1 MNRAAG
7 GRGLRKSGESANFV
21 GGKENRAVDRRKI
34 CIVTSTR
41 ADWGL
46 LSGVA
51 KGLRDCP
58 NVELSIIATNMHLQE
73 KYGMTVREIED
84 DGFEVDE
91 RVPMPTA
98 SDSPLDTALATA
110 ECLAGT
116 ARALERLKPDILLIL
131 GDRYEMLA
139 VATAATILRIPIAHI
154 AGGEI
159 SEGAIDDNIRHAL
172 TKLSTLHF
180 TSTDA
185 YRNRV
190 IAMGED
196 RRNVFNVGSPG
207 VYNIEHDPVVSKEEL
222 EEFIGMTIGA
232 GTLLVTLHPATCD
245 TVPVGER
252 CRALLDALD
261 TFHHNKIVFTYPN
274 NDPEGAVIIDM
285 INEYARRNPERV
297 VVVPSLGRTRYLSML
312 RYVAAVVGNS
322 SSGIVEVPSL
332 HIPTVDIGIR
342 QRGRI
347 AANSVIHCEADAD
360 SIRDAI
366 LFALS
371 PAGKRIA
378 AESENPYHR
387 PDTLRLIVDTL
398 TSVRLAD
405 IGVKRFTDSYP
416 ILNLPVE

>member
-1 MNRAAG
+1 M
-7 GRGLRKSGESANFV
+7 E
-21 GGKENRAVDRRKI
+21 RRKI

-51 KGLRDCP
+51 KCLRD
-58 NVELSIIATNMHLQE
+58 NDTVNLSIIATNMHLEE

-84 DGFEVDE
+84 DGFKVDA

-98 SDSPLDTALATA
+98 SDSAVDAALATA

-116 ARALERLKPDILLIL
+116 ARALDRLKPDILLLL

-139 VATAATILRIPIAHI
+139 VATAATIMRVPIAHI

-172 TKLSTLHF
+172 TKLSSLHF
-180 TSTDA
+180 TSTEA
-185 YRNRV
+185 YRDRV
-190 IAMGED
+190 ISMGED
-196 RRNVFNVGSPG
+196 CRYVFNVGSPG
-207 VYNIEHDPVVSKEEL
+207 VYNIEHDPVIDKEEL
-222 EEFIGMTIGA
+222 EKFIGMTLEA
-232 GTLLVTLHPATCD
+232 GTLLVTLHPATRD
-245 TVPVGER
+245 TMPVGDR

-261 TFHHNKIVFTYPN
+261 TFRHHKIVFTYPN

-285 INEYARRNPERV
+285 INEYARENPGRV
-297 VVVPSLGRTRYLSML
+297 AVVPSLGRTRYLSML
-312 RYVAAVVGNS
+312 RYVDAVVGNS

-347 AANSVIHCEADAD
+347 AASSVIHCEADAD

-366 LFALS
+366 LLALS
-371 PAGKRIA
+371 PAGKRMA
-378 AESENPYHR
+378 AEAENPYHR
-387 PDTLRLIVDTL
+387 PDTPRLITDVL
-398 TSVRLAD
+398 TTVSLAD
-405 IGVKRFTDSYP
+405 IATKHFVDPYP
-416 ILNLPVE
+416 IHNHPTK

>member
-1 MNRAAG
+1 ME
-7 GRGLRKSGESANFV
+7 K
-21 GGKENRAVDRRKI
+21 RKI
-34 CIVTSTR
+34 CVVTSTR

-51 KGLRDCP
+51 RELRRSEAAE
-58 NVELSIIATNMHLQE
+58 VSIVATNMHLEE
-73 KYGMTVREIED
+73 KYGMTVGEIED
-84 DGFEVDE
+84 DGFAVDA
-91 RVPMPTA
+91 RVPMPAA

-110 ECLAGT
+110 DCLAGI
-116 ARALERLKPDILLIL
+116 ARALDRIRPDMLLIL

-139 VATAATILRIPIAHI
+139 VATVATIMRVPIAHI

-172 TKLSTLHF
+172 TKLSSLHF
-180 TSTDA
+180 TATEA

-196 RRNVFNVGSPG
+196 RRRVFNTGALG
-207 VYNIEHDPVVSKEEL
+207 VYNIEHDPVVAKEEL
-222 EEFIGMTIGA
+222 EEFIGMKIGA

-245 TVPVGER
+245 PVPVSER
-252 CRALLDALD
+252 CQALLDALD
-261 TFHHNKIVFTYPN
+261 TVHHNKVVFTYPN

-285 INEYARRNPERV
+285 INDYARRKPGRV
-297 VVVPSLGRTRYLSML
+297 AVVPSLGRTRYLSLL

-332 HIPTVDIGIR
+332 RIPTVDIGIR

-347 AANSVIHCEADAD
+347 AATSVIHCEADAD
-360 SIRDAI
+360 SIREAI

-371 PAGKRIA
+371 PAGKRMA
-378 AESENPYHR
+378 AETENPYHK
-387 PDTLRLIVDTL
+387 PDTLRRIVEVL
-398 TSVRLAD
+398 TTVNLSD
-405 IGVKRFTDSYP
+405 ITAKRFVDPYP
-416 ILNLPVE
+416 ILNQPAE